1 MNKEN
6 NIISS
11 FFFSKN
17 EYLFIFGINSLV
29 TLNDFINTHTSEKIA
44 NITLYR
50 IFSYGMFEYQKSIIN
65 SPDIAINIITKVL
78 NFTKKS
84 SNSEK
89 KIDKIYRM
97 CLNVKTIEEYEEI
110 IKYIQE

>member
-17 EYLFIFGINSLV
+17 EYLFIFGINSLL
-29 TLNDFINTHTSEKIA
+29 TLNDFINTQSLDKIA
-44 NITLYR
+44 SITLLR

-65 SPDIAINIITKVL
+65 SPNIAMNIISTILKYLSKNKSEEKV
-78 NFTKKS
+78 
-84 SNSEK
+84 
-89 KIDKIYRM
+89 DKLYRM
-97 CLNVKTIEEYEEI
+97 CLNAKNIDDYENI
-110 IKYIQE
+110 TKYIKE